1 MTSPAPAQ
9 VPAWRQSARP
19 GLSLADAKTQAPMP
33 VADGGGVERGGEQK
47 NCQRENGPMHG
58 PVYSKSGGRSQALTG
73 AQFDPKWQNT
83 VQTAKNLAT
92 IFSFARCRS
101 RPPCGE
107 ILRHIGFEEAS
118 SQSRMAQFRA
128 QPALGAAAK
137 LGD

>member
-1 MTSPAPAQ
+1 MSESNCIA
-9 VPAWRQSARP
+9 
-19 GLSLADAKTQAPMP
+19 ADED
-33 VADGGGVERGGEQK
+33 VADGGGAERGGEQK